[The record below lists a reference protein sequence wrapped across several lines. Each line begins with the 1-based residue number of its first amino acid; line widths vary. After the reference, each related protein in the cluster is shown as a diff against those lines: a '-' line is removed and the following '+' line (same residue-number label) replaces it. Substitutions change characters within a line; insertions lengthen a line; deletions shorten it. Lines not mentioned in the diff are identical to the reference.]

1 MKIGINVSVLKAGEN
16 ISGIGYYTYRIIKDM
31 LENDSENEYYL
42 FSNCELA
49 VSFSENKNVHSLI
62 YPCKNRLL
70 WSRYILGWQIR
81 KLDLDV
87 FWSPTHNLPL
97 IRQKRTRYYMTVHD
111 IANHI
116 LTNISQTKSSQQKYL
131 RIILDNSCRNADGI
145 IVPSVATRD
154 DLVKYFNVDAQK
166 ITVIYEG
173 GDKETNIKPASQ
185 LELEEKYGVK
195 KPYFLYVGTL
205 QPRKNIDVIVD
216 AFLLLARNEPTVQ
229 LVLAGGVGWGMSNV
243 LEKIKRSEFKNRIIM
258 TGYVS
263 EEEKAGLYENTQGF
277 LFPSLYEGFG
287 IPILESFSYGV
298 PVITAKNSSL
308 PEVGGDAAIYIEDAM
323 SADELAKSMK
333 IILNASEFDRNTM
346 SKKAI
351 QQFSKFTWKKCSKE
365 IFDLFCASSF

>member
-1 MKIGINVSVLKAGEN
+1 
-16 ISGIGYYTYRIIKDM
+16 
-31 LENDSENEYYL
+31 
-42 FSNCELA
+42 
-49 VSFSENKNVHSLI
+49 
-62 YPCKNRLL
+62 
-70 WSRYILGWQIR
+70 
-81 KLDLDV
+81 
-87 FWSPTHNLPL
+87 
-97 IRQKRTRYYMTVHD
+97 
-111 IANHI
+111 
-116 LTNISQTKSSQQKYL
+116 
-131 RIILDNSCRNADGI
+131 
-145 IVPSVATRD
+145 
-154 DLVKYFNVDAQK
+154 
-166 ITVIYEG
+166 
-173 GDKETNIKPASQ
+173 
-185 LELEEKYGVK
+185 
-195 KPYFLYVGTL
+195 
-205 QPRKNIDVIVD
+205 VIVD

-333 IILNASEFDRNTM
+333 LILNASEFDRNTM